1 MPVML
6 SKTYDAFIA
15 AEELAAYENRFARI
29 ETALAVLRADMTAL
43 KWMLGINLAASVSIL
58 IKVFV

>member
-1 MPVML
+1 M
-6 SKTYDAFIA
+6 TDTT
-15 AEELAAYENRFARI
+15 RI